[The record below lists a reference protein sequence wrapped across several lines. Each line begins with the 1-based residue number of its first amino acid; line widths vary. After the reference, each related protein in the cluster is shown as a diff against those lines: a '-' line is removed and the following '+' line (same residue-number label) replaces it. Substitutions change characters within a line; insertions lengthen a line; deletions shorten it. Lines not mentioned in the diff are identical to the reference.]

1 MPDYIEERRIRF
13 EFIMKNKNH
22 NYKSLAETIGVNEKT
37 LRNFK
42 NGGNISINTL
52 IDVSRELGVSID
64 YIVGASNLDY
74 DQSYFFNEMQKQ
86 AEICHD
92 ALELLARKQD
102 TINSISDLISDSN
115 KTDNDS
121 AYVKD
126 LIDRYYELF
135 KD

>member
-1 MPDYIEERRIRF
+1 MPDYIEERRNRF

-22 NYKSLAETIGVNEKT
+22 SFKSLAETVGVNEKT

-52 IDVSRELGVSID
+52 IDVSHELGVSID

-74 DQSYFFNEMQKQ
+74 DRSYFLNAMQKQ
-86 AEICHD
+86 AQICQD
-92 ALELLARKQD
+92 AIQLLIKKQE
-102 TINSISDLISDSN
+102 TISSISNLISDSS
-115 KTDNDS
+115 KTDDDH
-121 AYVKD
+121 AYIKNLV
-126 LIDRYYELF
+126 DRYEELF